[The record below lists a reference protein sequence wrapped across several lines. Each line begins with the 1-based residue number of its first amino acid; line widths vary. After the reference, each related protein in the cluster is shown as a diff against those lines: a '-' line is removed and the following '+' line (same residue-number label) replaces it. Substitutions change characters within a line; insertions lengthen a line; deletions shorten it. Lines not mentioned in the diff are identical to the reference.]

1 MVSTSTRLPIAAHAT
16 YFFEAAIRK
25 AMLMTVVL
33 NGGMFLGFLVMMELF
48 YNSPDHHLFGYSYM
62 VWTGY
67 PMYLACLIV
76 NGRFFQSISKETFR
90 LQPSPSIQID
100 LLGTNQDMTLAVYTT
115 LLYTIFAIFVFL
127 LRLIPIV
134 GKTIS
139 FVASCIIMSYYCFEY
154 KWTYIGWSKDQ
165 SMLFI
170 EKHWAYFLGFGMLY
184 DTFKIRSYNLA
195 HLGLPVAA
203 LTFFLST
210 LHAGAVFALVY
221 PSVSSSASPKP
232 SMAVYGE
239 PLVSDGPVYF
249 ESWTLPLHIPLFYPV
264 RQMSHL
270 TIYLIKTVGGKK
282 ADSILTHKK
291 DIMGKLV

>member
-1 MVSTSTRLPIAAHAT
+1 
-16 YFFEAAIRK
+16 
-25 AMLMTVVL
+25 MLMTVVL

-170 EKHWAYFLGFGMLY
+170 EKHWAYFLGFG
-184 DTFKIRSYNLA
+184 
-195 HLGLPVAA
+195 LPVAA

-221 PSVSSSASPKP
+221 PSLIIIASSASPKP